1 MVILSDYH
9 EMFENW
15 GDLIHDY
22 DPDYPIDNGRAD
34 DEHVRP
40 VDPDAWADDNIDIDG
55 GF

>member
-1 MVILSDYH
+1 MSDYH

-22 DPDYPIDNGRAD
+22 DPDYPIDNGHRKKED
-34 DEHVRP
+34 NCEP
-40 VDPDAWADDNIDIDG
+40 VDPDNWSGDDFEG